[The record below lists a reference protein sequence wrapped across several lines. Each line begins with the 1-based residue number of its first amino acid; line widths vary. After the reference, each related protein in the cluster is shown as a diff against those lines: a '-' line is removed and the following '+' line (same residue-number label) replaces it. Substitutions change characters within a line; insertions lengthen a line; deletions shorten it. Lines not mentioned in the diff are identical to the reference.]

1 MICYFGPQNLF
12 SVDFMKINLLSNIGL
27 SFFVSILLGVPYV
40 MNENSSWFHVSLL
53 VVYVGLMYEG
63 HGRFL

>member
-12 SVDFMKINLLSNIGL
+12 SVDFMKINLLSSIGL